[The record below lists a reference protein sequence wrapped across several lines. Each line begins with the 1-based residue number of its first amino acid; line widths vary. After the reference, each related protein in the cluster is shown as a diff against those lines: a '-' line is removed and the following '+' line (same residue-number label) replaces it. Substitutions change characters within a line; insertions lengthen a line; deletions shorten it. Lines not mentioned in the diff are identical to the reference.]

1 MSDWNGEERRK
12 TVELTE
18 RQIEEIAQRAA
29 EVALNNVYTAVGRS
43 VVSKF
48 LWLCGFLGAALAA
61 WATAHGYIWP
71 KG

>member
-1 MSDWNGEERRK
+1 MTDWSGDERRK

-18 RQIEEIAQRAA
+18 RQIDEIAERAA
-29 EVALNNVYTAVGRS
+29 EVALNKVYTAVGRS

-48 LWLCGFLGAALAA
+48 LWLCGFVGAALAA
-61 WATAHGYIWP
+61 WATAHGYIGP